1 MDEFE
6 IISRFF
12 LRADRADRGE
22 GVVVGVGDDGAVLE
36 PAPGRQQVTVV
47 DTLVGGVHF
56 PADLAPSDI
65 GYRAVAVNL
74 SDIAAMGAR
83 ARWMTLAL
91 SLPDASEEWLSA
103 FAEGLYAAMAEFD
116 VALVGGDT
124 TSAPVVVTTVQI
136 TGDVEPGGALLRKG
150 ARPGDDVWVTGTLG
164 DAAAGLAGLKGGP
177 MSRELVARFTRPS
190 ARVAYGRKLAGTAS
204 AAIDVSDGLVDDLGK
219 LCAASGVGAEIDA
232 GLVPM
237 SAALV
242 ENVDAET
249 ARRYALTGGDDYELV
264 FTSSD
269 APPDGGI
276 MPVTRIGSVVEGDG
290 VAVFADGER
299 LSFDS
304 GGYRHFA

>member
-6 IISRFF
+6 IIRRFF
-12 LRADRADRGE
+12 SRADRGD
-22 GVVVGVGDDGAVLE
+22 GIVVGIGDDGAVLE
-36 PAPGRQQVTVV
+36 PSPGRQQVTVV
-47 DTLVGGVHF
+47 DTLVAGVHF

-74 SDIAAMGAR
+74 SDIAAMA
-83 ARWMTLAL
+83 ATPRWMTLAL
-91 SLPDASEEWLSA
+91 ALPDASEEWLSA
-103 FAEGLYAAMAEFD
+103 FAEGLYAAMAEFG

-124 TSAPVVVTTVQI
+124 TSAPVVMTTVQI
-136 TGDVEPGGALLRKG
+136 TGEVEPGRALLRKG
-150 ARPGDDVWVTGTLG
+150 ARPGDGVWVTGTLG
-164 DAAAGLAGLKGGP
+164 DAAAGLAGLEGGP
-177 MSRELVARFTRPS
+177 MHRELVARFTRPS
-190 ARVAYGRKLAGTAS
+190 ARVAYGQKLAAAAS

-232 GLVPM
+232 GLVPL
-237 SAALV
+237 SAGLR
-242 ENVDAET
+242 EQVDTET

-264 FTSSD
+264 FTSSG

-290 VAVFADGER
+290 VVVLADGER
-299 LSFDS
+299 LAVDA